1 MIHNKNE
8 IQAIKIASNRF
19 NVNVIQPNQD
29 KNAKCNIYVSSEQGV
44 NDLFLLAQAE
54 LDARNAS
61 IVPNKKGVLAKNGEL
76 YKSNLSKIDSLYLAD
91 RDNRTFLNAIR
102 RLADNPKYS
111 KENCLEMINS
121 EFGKKQNFVNP
132 NTLINKIDKYFETET
147 ETKTEKVINET
158 ETESSIDT
166 PSKSKMES
174 LFDAI
179 SSLNIKEKCE
189 ISEWLLE
196 NIAENRAEI
205 KIAKSA

>member
-8 IQAIKIASNRF
+8 IREIKIASNRF

-29 KNAKCNIYVSSEQGV
+29 KNAKCNIYVSSVQGV
-44 NDLFLLAQAE
+44 NDLFLLSQAE
-54 LDARNAS
+54 LNARNAS
-61 IVPNKKGVLAKNGEL
+61 IVPNKKGVLAKNGDL
-76 YKSNLSKIDSLYLAD
+76 YKSNLAKIDSLYLAD

-132 NTLINKIDKYFETET
+132 NTLLNKIDKYFETET
-147 ETKTEKVINET
+147 DTKTEKVINET

>member
-1 MIHNKNE
+1 MTNTNKIKE
-8 IQAIKIASNRF
+8 IKIASNRF
-19 NVNVIQPNQD
+19 NVNVIMPNQD
-29 KNAKCNIYVSSEQGV
+29 KNAKCNIYVSSVQGV

-54 LDARNAS
+54 LDAREAS
-61 IVPNKKGVLAKNGEL
+61 IVPNKKGVLAKNGDL

-111 KENCLEMINS
+111 KENCLIMLS
-121 EFGKKQNFVNP
+121 SDFGKKQNFVNP
-132 NTLINKIDKYFETET
+132 NTLLNKIDKYFETET

-158 ETESSIDT
+158 ETESTIDT

-174 LFDAI
+174 LFDTINA
-179 SSLNIKEKCE
+179 LNIKEKCE

>member
-1 MIHNKNE
+1 MTNTNKIKE
-8 IQAIKIASNRF
+8 IKIASNRF
-19 NVNVIQPNQD
+19 NVNVIMPNQD
-29 KNAKCNIYVSSEQGV
+29 KNAKCNIYVSSVQGV
-44 NDLFLLAQAE
+44 DDLFLLSQAE

-61 IVPNKKGVLAKNGEL
+61 IVPNKKGVLAKNGDL
-76 YKSNLSKIDSLYLAD
+76 YKSNLAKIDSLYLAE

-102 RLADNPKYS
+102 RLSDNPKYS
-111 KENCLEMINS
+111 KENCLEMLS
-121 EFGKKQNFVNP
+121 SDFGKKQNFVNP
-132 NTLINKIDKYFETET
+132 NTLLNKIDKYFETET

-158 ETESSIDT
+158 ETESTIDT